1 MPRRRGQALSTEP
14 ARMATVHRVGV
25 LTFHRCINYGSYWQA
40 RALTDGLATSG
51 LDAVLLD
58 HHSSRVTWQEWRNL
72 FQPVRPRRTA
82 RSDYPQYREKARKFF
97 AAFEGLPLS
106 PPFDLDAPEEAESYD
121 AVVVGSDEVWNFSHP
136 WYAAAPLFFGE
147 GLRARRLVSYAASFG
162 CHDAAYRL
170 EEPWA
175 SRLRRFSALSVRDD
189 NSQILVR
196 DALGIDP
203 ALVLDPCLQ
212 FDAVCRR
219 EAGDSGEVIV
229 YGHSFPDWMAAA
241 ARRWADMR
249 GVRLVSLGYRND
261 WADAQWLSAGPE
273 EFAQAMGAARGVITN
288 FFHGCVF
295 ALVNGKPFACNL
307 VDYRLHKV
315 RALVKLAGVEARLLD
330 EASAGQGFSQ
340 ALDVPSGPVAA
351 PILKGLRARSS
362 AYLDRALH

>member
-1 MPRRRGQALSTEP
+1 MGH
-14 ARMATVHRVGV
+14 VHKVGV

-40 RALTDGLATSG
+40 RALAGGLAMRG
-51 LDAVLLD
+51 MEAVLLD
-58 HHSSRVTWQEWRNL
+58 HHSPRVNRAEWRNL
-72 FQPVRPRRTA
+72 YQPVRPRRTPRA
-82 RSDYPQYREKARKFF
+82 DFPQYRRKARKFF
-97 AAFEGLPLS
+97 AAFDELPLS
-106 PPFDLDAPEEAESYD
+106 PPFGLDAPEEAARYD

-147 GLRARRLVSYAASFG
+147 GLQAGRLVSYAASFG
-162 CHDAAYRL
+162 CHDASYRL
-170 EEPWA
+170 QEPWA

-189 NSQILVR
+189 NSQSLVR

-212 FDAVCRR
+212 FDEVCRR
-219 EAGDSGEVIV
+219 EGESGEVIV
-229 YGHSFPDWMAAA
+229 YGHGFPDWMITA
-241 ARRWADMR
+241 ARTWADAR

-261 WADAQWLSAGPE
+261 WADRQWLDAGPE

-295 ALVNGKPFACNL
+295 ALLNGKPLACNL

-315 RALVKLAGVEARLLD
+315 RALVRLAGVEERLLH
-330 EASAGQGFSQ
+330 EATAAAGIAR
-340 ALDVPSGPVAA
+340 ALEEPTGPTVAPVLA
-351 PILKGLRARSS
+351 SLRARSS